1 MAISKI
7 LSNVRRLISTNA
19 RDLRAGSAD
28 VTPAC
33 STTSAPTGAP
43 GEATSSAGERGGE
56 LETGGE
62 VVEKEEEDD
71 GEREKAETRS
81 NSPG

>member
-1 MAISKI
+1 MPETK
-7 LSNVRRLISTNA
+7 
-19 RDLRAGSAD
+19 AGSAD
-28 VTPAC
+28 VTPTC
-33 STTSAPTGAP
+33 STTSAPTCAP
-43 GEATSSAGERGGE
+43 GEAASSAERGVE
-56 LETGGE
+56 VETGGE